1 MNINLTLIGQ
11 AISFA
16 IFVLFCMRYVW
27 PPLTSALEQRKKKIS
42 DGLSAAELGEQ
53 ALEKAKVDVDLKLTD
68 AKTEA
73 KNIIA
78 MAKKRQGDILDE
90 AGTKASEETSR
101 KMKLAEQEV
110 EQLSMRLKESLKKD
124 LSKLVVEGAEMILK
138 KEIDKNVHDK
148 AIQDLVTKI

>member
-1 MNINLTLIGQ
+1 
-11 AISFA
+11 
-16 IFVLFCMRYVW
+16 MRYVW

-78 MAKKRQGDILDE
+78 MAEKRQGDILDE

>member
-16 IFVLFCMRYVW
+16 IFVWFCMKYVW
-27 PPLTSALEQRKKKIS
+27 PPLTSALEKRKKIIS
-42 DGLSAAELGEQ
+42 DGLSAAELGQ
-53 ALEKAKVDVDLKLTD
+53 QSLIKAKEDAEIKLAA
-68 AKTEA
+68 AKIEA

-78 MAKKRQGDILDE
+78 IAEKRCGDLLDE
-90 AGTKASEETSR
+90 ASLKALEETSKR
-101 KMKLAEQEV
+101 LKIAEQEI

-124 LSKLVVEGAEMILK
+124 LSTLVVKGAEMILK

-148 AIQDLVTKI
+148 AIKDLITKI

>member
-1 MNINLTLIGQ
+1 MK
-11 AISFA
+11 
-16 IFVLFCMRYVW
+16 YVW

-53 ALEKAKVDVDLKLTD
+53 ALEKAKVDVDLKLSD

-78 MAKKRQGDILDE
+78 MAEKRQGDILDE

>member
-16 IFVLFCMRYVW
+16 IFVMFCMRYVW

-68 AKTEA
+68 AKAEA

-78 MAKKRQGDILDE
+78 MAEKRQGDILDE

>member
-68 AKTEA
+68 AKAEA

-78 MAKKRQGDILDE
+78 MAEKRQGDILDE